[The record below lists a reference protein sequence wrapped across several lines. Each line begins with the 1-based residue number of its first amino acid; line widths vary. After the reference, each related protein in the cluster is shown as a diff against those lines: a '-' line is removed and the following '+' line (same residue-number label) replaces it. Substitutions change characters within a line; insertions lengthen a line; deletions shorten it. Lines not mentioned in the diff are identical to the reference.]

1 MIKNP
6 LVNAS
11 AAVLYIAIVVFV
23 MTVGPKNLPQKDT
36 VFAPMVFLSLFTLS
50 AAMMG
55 YLFLFQP
62 LQLYLDGK
70 KKVAVDLFV
79 KTLAIFAGYT
89 VLILVL
95 VFTGILH

>member
-1 MIKNP
+1 MFYGTKS
-6 LVNAS
+6 L
-11 AAVLYIAIVVFV
+11 
-23 MTVGPKNLPQKDT
+23 PKEDT
-36 VFAPMVFLSLFTLS
+36 VFTPIVILSLFTLS

-70 KKVAVDLFV
+70 KKVAVNLFLQ
-79 KTLAIFAGYT
+79 TFAT
-89 VLILVL
+89 FAVITAVILLL